1 MLLRNVF
8 HMNEQILEFLF
19 EFWPPC
25 CAISSSYSA
34 SLDLKGD
41 KKTRATKISLTV
53 KKRGLS
59 RSVSI

>member
-1 MLLRNVF
+1 MLSRKVF

-34 SLDLKGD
+34 SLDLNGD
-41 KKTRATKISLTV
+41 KKTHASKISLPV

-59 RSVSI
+59 SIA